1 MSETVLNRLVSCAAD
16 IRSVLGFV
24 DDGVPTVVLES
35 VAEELES
42 VAEELESICNR

>member
-1 MSETVLNRLVSCAAD
+1 MSETVLSRLVSYAAD

-24 DDGVPTVVLES
+24 DDGAPTVVLES

-42 VAEELESICNR
+42 ICNRQGVICYG

>member
-1 MSETVLNRLVSCAAD
+1 MSESVLNRLVSCAAD

-24 DDGVPTVVLES
+24 DDGAPTVVLES

-42 VAEELESICNR
+42 ICNR